1 MHTRRYPEP
10 YRGEARRKEEIGVPG
25 QINSTFLS
33 NLVQRSWIGLTTNF
47 RQRDTR
53 SSRESS
59 RETACKE
66 KKLGRANMAFFGTV

>member
-10 YRGEARRKEEIGVPG
+10 YRGEARRKEEIGVPR

-53 SSRESS
+53 SSRE
-59 RETACKE
+59 TACKGE
-66 KKLGRANMAFFGTV
+66 KLGRANMALFGTV